1 MKFKTYETD
10 EKKIL
15 GLSGLNHDACATLLH
30 GREIKFA
37 GHSERYSE
45 IKNDEYINH
54 ALLADVKRYGDW
66 DTVVWFEQPLIKKQ
80 RQLVA
85 GQYSE
90 VFTKKNLPS
99 NYLKQYGIKPDYYVP
114 HHLSHASAAYFTSPY
129 RNTIGI
135 VIDAIGEF
143 DTTTIWHIQ
152 TLGRETTFKKI
163 WSKTYPNSLGLWY
176 SAMTQRLGLNHKK
189 MSTYLWVWQ
198 DGVRYIQRLNK
209 SCGYSYHRTYTE
221 VVWIGIVS
229 IIQMMVQM
237 NGNLQ

>member
-152 TLGRETTFKKI
+152 TLGRETTFKK
-163 WSKTYPNSLGLWY
+163 
-176 SAMTQRLGLNHKK
+176 M
-189 MSTYLWVWQ
+189 
-198 DGVRYIQRLNK
+198 
-209 SCGYSYHRTYTE
+209 
-221 VVWIGIVS
+221 
-229 IIQMMVQM
+229 
-237 NGNLQ
+237 